1 MRIGLYFVFALILTG
16 LTGAYIHSL
25 HFGNHIQKIMGID
38 VNLPIAAWFIL
49 PMLILLF
56 FTLLHMMYYSMV
68 SYFSKKK
75 WQHDA
80 ATLQDALYWSLL
92 KEPKEHK
99 YLTKGIR
106 NSAKL
111 LSKSTIEVTGTVE
124 GVSEKFTNTI
134 ALIKDIERGEYVDL
148 KEKKLARKL
157 SKENPIYIKNS
168 LNRLDKDPKF
178 VEEVLQS
185 TTSYS
190 KEAVAKALNLFARH
204 ETFYKAKKY
213 QKIFDVDNF
222 FVMLE
227 RAVGGKEDI
236 GMNEDVIKYFISEL
250 PFGCKE
256 YMHLAILCVKKFA
269 PDTNLAMFKEFRK
282 QDENANQ
289 AYLYLL
295 FEYEMLDAVQEFLS
309 EHGEKEFVRFR
320 ALYTLKKMN
329 NKYNVEGMVNSY
341 AVCNEN

>member
-1 MRIGLYFVFALILTG
+1 MRIGLYFIASLVLIG
-16 LTGAYIHSL
+16 LVGGYVHTL
-25 HFGNHIQKIMGID
+25 HFGNHIQRIMGID
-38 VNLPIAAWFIL
+38 INLPVAAWIVL
-49 PMLILLF
+49 PMVLLLF
-56 FTLLHMMYYSMV
+56 FTLIHMMYYSMK

-75 WQHDA
+75 WKKDA
-80 ATLQDALYWSLL
+80 ITLQDALYWSLL

-99 YLTKGIR
+99 YLTKEIR

-111 LSKSTIEVTGTVE
+111 LSKSTVEVKGTVD

-148 KEKKLARKL
+148 KEKNLEKKL
-157 SKENPIYIKNS
+157 SKDNPIFVKNT

-185 TTSYS
+185 SASYS
-190 KEAVAKALNLFARH
+190 KEVVSKAMKIFAEK

-213 QKIFDVDNF
+213 IKLFNVDNF

-227 RAVGGKEDI
+227 RAVEDKEDI
-236 GMNEDVIKYFISEL
+236 GMNEDMIKFFVADL

-256 YMHLAILCVKKFA
+256 YMHLAKLCVKKFA
-269 PDTNLAMFKEFRK
+269 PDTNLSMFKYFHK
-282 QDENANQ
+282 HDEHANQ

-295 FEYEMLDAVQEFLS
+295 FEYEMLEKVEDFLS
-309 EHGEKEFVRFR
+309 EHSEKEFVRFR
-320 ALYTLKKMN
+320 ALYTLKKLN
-329 NKYNVEGMVNSY
+329 NKYNVEGMISSY
-341 AVCNEN
+341 AVCDEN